1 MNAAEPGLGARAA
14 AYRRAGG
21 RGGGRG
27 ALELREPALQCP
39 LSTGQSGDSP
49 QVFPDF
55 NKFRGMVLFLFWG
68 FLQLKGREAEMRGGW
83 ARESPTQK
91 PLGLDPGSS
100 LGKQPGSVLPPAWK
114 LRGQSRGLCSPQEA
128 RFKLQTSSE
137 P

>member
-14 AYRRAGG
+14 RYRRARAGC
-21 RGGGRG
+21 G
-27 ALELREPALQCP
+27 ALELQEPALQRP

-100 LGKQPGSVLPPAWK
+100 LGKQLGSVSSPTSLEAEGTEQGTVFSPGSP
-114 LRGQSRGLCSPQEA
+114 
-128 RFKLQTSSE
+128 LQIADLI
-137 P
+137 